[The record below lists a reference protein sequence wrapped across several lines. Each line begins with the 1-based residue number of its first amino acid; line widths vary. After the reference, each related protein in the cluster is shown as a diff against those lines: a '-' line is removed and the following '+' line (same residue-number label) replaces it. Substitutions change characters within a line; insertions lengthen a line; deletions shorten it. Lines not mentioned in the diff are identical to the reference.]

1 MNYYIF
7 FAFIIAFL
15 WGISPVL
22 FKFILE
28 KNIPWY
34 IIIFVQA
41 SVYLLSSAIF
51 IIIYKY
57 NDIYKDLQQNINY
70 IPSLIVIS
78 FLSVY
83 IANVLY
89 IFALEK
95 KANVN
100 IMSLIVSLAPA
111 ITLISSY
118 LILQEQLPIKILIG
132 FLIIFI
138 GLLCVFT

>member
-78 FLSVY
+78 FLSIDV
-83 IANVLY
+83 
-89 IFALEK
+89 
-95 KANVN
+95 
-100 IMSLIVSLAPA
+100 
-111 ITLISSY
+111 LISGIFGYSSY
-118 LILQEQLPIKILIG
+118 NFFEDNSIFDLFDRSILFCSSIEKFFHLKEESTYSL
-132 FLIIFI
+132 
-138 GLLCVFT
+138 

>member
-70 IPSLIVIS
+70 IPSLILIS

-118 LILQEQLPIKILIG
+118 LILQEQLPTKILIG